1 MTVVYL
7 VRHSRGNFSRF
18 FINTKESF
26 QIENEKY
33 ILSVEGER
41 KAKKIAKLDELKNI
55 DYVVSSNYVRAM
67 STAKYISHFNNIPLN
82 VDDDFNER
90 KFGVDDIRK
99 IPQDFFTKQMQYEDY
114 KLENGESRKEVR
126 KRMLNGLAKVMKK
139 NLGKRIVIVSHASSI
154 SFLLTKWCSVEMIDS
169 KYVIKFKGK
178 EIINGFDSPEVLK
191 LEFNDKH
198 KLVNICSIKIKYSIR
213 LFYFKI

>member
-67 STAKYISHFNNIPLN
+67 STAKYISHFNNILQ
-82 VDDDFNER
+82 DDSLQRKPER
-90 KFGVDDIRK
+90 S
-99 IPQDFFTKQMQYEDY
+99 
-114 KLENGESRKEVR
+114 L
-126 KRMLNGLAKVMKK
+126 
-139 NLGKRIVIVSHASSI
+139 
-154 SFLLTKWCSVEMIDS
+154 
-169 KYVIKFKGK
+169 
-178 EIINGFDSPEVLK
+178 
-191 LEFNDKH
+191 
-198 KLVNICSIKIKYSIR
+198 
-213 LFYFKI
+213 

>member
-1 MTVVYL
+1 MTIIYL
-7 VRHSRGNFSRF
+7 MRHSRGNFERT
-18 FINTKESF
+18 FINTDESF

-41 KAKKIAKLDELKNI
+41 KAKKYSKLEELKGI

-67 STAKYISHFNNIPLN
+67 STAKYIAHFNNIPLY

-99 IPQDFFTKQMQYEDY
+99 IPQDFFTKQIEDENY
-114 KLENGESRKEVR
+114 KLGDGESRSEVK
-126 KRMLNGLAKVMKK
+126 KRMLKGLVKVMK
-139 NLGKRIVIVSHASSI
+139 NNIDKRVVIVSHASSI
-154 SFLLTKWCSVEMIDS
+154 AFMLTKWCSVEMIDS

-178 EIINGFDSPEVLK
+178 EILNGFDSPELLK
-191 LEFNDKH
+191 LEFDDKH
-198 KLVNICSIKIKYSIR
+198 KLVNITQIKIK
-213 LFYFKI
+213 